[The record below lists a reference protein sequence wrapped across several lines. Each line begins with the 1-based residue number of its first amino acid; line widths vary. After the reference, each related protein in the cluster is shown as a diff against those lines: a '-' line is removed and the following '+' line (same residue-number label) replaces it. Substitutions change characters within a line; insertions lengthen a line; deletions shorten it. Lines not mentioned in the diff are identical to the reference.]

1 MRSIAVLVAAL
12 LAMVV
17 KSITAEEADAAA
29 AVIVSFVIM
38 LTVLPLVRGIC
49 ANIVELWHIRQE
61 EQADLVLSSSQT
73 LQQKA

>member
-38 LTVLPLVRGIC
+38 LTVRGIC